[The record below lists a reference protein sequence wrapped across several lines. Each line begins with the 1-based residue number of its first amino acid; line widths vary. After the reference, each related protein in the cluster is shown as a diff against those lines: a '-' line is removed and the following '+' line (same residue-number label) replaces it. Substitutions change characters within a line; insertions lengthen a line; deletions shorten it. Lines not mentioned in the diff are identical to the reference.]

1 MIGSAPLS
9 PGERR
14 HRWLIVAILLS
25 PLVGASLYNRGF
37 HIPGL
42 ICPLYHFTGIPCPS
56 CGLTRSF
63 MAVARGD
70 LMRAVQ
76 FHAFGPLLY
85 GVFLLLGLHIILEL
99 LLNRVIAVPYWR
111 WLERQRLQWGVLGV
125 FLGYYLLRL
134 SIWHQR
140 GELPGRVV
148 W

>member
-14 HRWLIVAILLS
+14 HRWLLVGILLS
-25 PLVGASLYNRGF
+25 PVVGASLYNQGF

-85 GVFLLLGLHIILEL
+85 GVFLLLGVHIILEL
-99 LLNRVIAVPYWR
+99 LLNRVITVPYWR
-111 WLERQRLQWGVLGV
+111 WLERQRLQWGILGV

>member
-1 MIGSAPLS
+1 MTGSAILTPR
-9 PGERR
+9 ERR
-14 HRWLIVAILLS
+14 NRWLIVGILLS
-25 PLVGASLYNRGF
+25 PLLGAPLYNRGF

-42 ICPLYHFTGIPCPS
+42 ICPWYHFTGIPCPS

-70 LMRAVQ
+70 VLRAVQ

-85 GVFLLLGLHIILEL
+85 GVFLLLAVHLILEL
-99 LLNRVIAVPYWR
+99 LLNRALPLPYGR
-111 WLERQRLQWGVLGV
+111 WLERQRFRWGILGL
-125 FLGYYLLRL
+125 FLGYYLWRL
-134 SIWHQR
+134 TIWYQR

>member
-1 MIGSAPLS
+1 MTGSAPLS

-14 HRWLIVAILLS
+14 HRWLLVGILLS
-25 PLVGASLYNRGF
+25 PVVGASWYNRGF

-99 LLNRVIAVPYWR
+99 LLNRGITVPYWR
-111 WLERQRLQWGVLGV
+111 WLQRQSWQWGILGV

>member
-14 HRWLIVAILLS
+14 HRWLLVGILFS

-99 LLNRVIAVPYWR
+99 LLNRVITVPYWR
-111 WLERQRLQWGVLGV
+111 WLERQSLQWGILGV

>member
-14 HRWLIVAILLS
+14 HRWLLVGILLS
-25 PLVGASLYNRGF
+25 PVVGASWYNRGF

-99 LLNRVIAVPYWR
+99 LLNRGITVPYWR
-111 WLERQRLQWGVLGV
+111 WLQRQSWQWGILGV